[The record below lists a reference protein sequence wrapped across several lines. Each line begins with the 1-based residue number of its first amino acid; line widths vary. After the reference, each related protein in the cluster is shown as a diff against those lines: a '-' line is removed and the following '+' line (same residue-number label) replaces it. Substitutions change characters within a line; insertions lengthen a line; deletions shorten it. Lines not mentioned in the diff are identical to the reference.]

1 MQANLG
7 YNKFT
12 VKDNSVDINIPDND
26 VARLMYYLQCVS
38 SVLKYNGFSQYTN
51 YNAYYLLSN
60 EDKINLLKLAII
72 FNPDIMM
79 KVGVFVKHEDLDLGN
94 RFFEITDEEMK
105 IHANREI
112 VIGGIRTNVLKIMF
126 FKSSWADR
134 NYYSPKSRL
143 TEEILNPNKKT
154 RRKSRDESCCSIF

>member
-38 SVLKYNGFSQYTN
+38 SVLKYNGFFQYNN

-60 EDKINLLKLAII
+60 EDKINLIKLSII

-79 KVGVFVKHEDLDLGN
+79 EVGVFVKLEDLDMGN

-143 TEEILNPNKKT
+143 TEEILNPKKKT

>member
-7 YNKFT
+7 YNKLT
-12 VKDNSVDINIPDND
+12 VKDNSVNTNIPDND
-26 VARLMYYLQCVS
+26 VARLMYYLNCVS
-38 SVLKYNGFSQYTN
+38 CVLKYNGFSQYTN

-60 EDKINLLKLAII
+60 EDKINLLKLAIL

-79 KVGVFVKHEDLDLGN
+79 EVGVFVKLEDLDCAN

-112 VIGGIRTNVLKIMF
+112 VIGGIKTNVLKIML

-134 NYYSPKSRL
+134 NYYSPKNRL